1 MDVANPSQ
9 TGMLATLRAVASAR
23 RCSAAATA
31 RLGLR
36 SASAAAQAHLFDNGT
51 IRVCAVPGKGHG
63 IIAARPIA
71 AGALV
76 LEEAPLVRVSKNTQ
90 TREMKEHPMVGQL
103 MQRVYALASEGK
115 FDPRDFDTWP
125 AEVCEI
131 LERVLDIQAEMA
143 YGRLDP
149 RTQSRWLSLEDSVSG
164 DGRKTPGGVLRTN
177 GFDDRHGCATMYEVL
192 ARVNHSCEPNAERIA
207 GPLEGS
213 VVRVVT
219 LADIPAE
226 AEVLV
231 SYIDHT
237 APLRVRR
244 KHLRQQ
250 YKFTCECPRCAR
262 EARDEAPSG

>member
-1 MDVANPSQ
+1 
-9 TGMLATLRAVASAR
+9 MLLAPCRVSATAR

-31 RLGLR
+31 QLDLR
-36 SASAAAQAHLFDNGT
+36 RATAAAQTHLFDNGT

-63 IIAARPIA
+63 IIAVRPIA

-90 TREMKEHPMVGQL
+90 TREMKEHPMVGSL
-103 MQRVYALASEGK
+103 MQRVYALASERK

-125 AEVCEI
+125 AEVCEA
-131 LERVLDIQAEMA
+131 LERVLDIQAEIV
-143 YGRLDP
+143 YGKLDP
-149 RTQSRWLSLEDSVSG
+149 HTQSKWLSLENSVSG
-164 DGRKTPGGVLRTN
+164 DGLKTPGGVLRTN

-192 ARVNHSCEPNAERIA
+192 ARINHSCEPNAERVA

-213 VVRVVT
+213 VVRVFA
-219 LADIPAE
+219 LADIA
-226 AEVLV
+226 ADTEVLV

-250 YKFTCECPRCAR
+250 YKFTCDCPRCAR
-262 EARDEAPSG
+262 EAREEAQSA